1 MTKNDFIA
9 RIAPFAVADMK
20 HSHIAASLTIA
31 QAALESG
38 WGSSGL
44 TVKAGNLFGIK
55 GSGPAGSITM
65 RTIEYRKGQAIQVSA
80 AFRAYNN
87 WGESIADHS
96 SVILGGVSWNR
107 SLYSRVINVD
117 GRTAAREIAA
127 AGYATDPDYASK
139 LIQIMNTYNLFQY
152 DEIKEDDEMSAEDKQ
167 KLIHLETELKE
178 LRLLLSG
185 LTASKDILTT
195 GFQEQ
200 SQTLKSVMEQL
211 AAAQGRTVM
220 DVPDWAQSAVNAA
233 VDAGLLDT
241 PAGGSYD
248 FYRTLTVLYR
258 AGLFQPKRRCD
269 SKWGTTR

>member
-1 MTKNDFIA
+1 MTENDFIA
-9 RIAPFAVADMK
+9 TIAPFAVADMK
-20 HSHIAASLTIA
+20 RSHIAASLTIA

-65 RTIEYRKGQAIQVSA
+65 RTTEYRKGQAIQISA
-80 AFRAYNN
+80 AFRAYNH

-96 SVILGGVSWNR
+96 AVILGGVSWNR
-107 SLYSRVINVD
+107 SLYSKVAYTD

-152 DEIKEDDEMSAEDKQ
+152 DEVKEEDEMSAEDKQ
-167 KLIHLETELKE
+167 KLIDLETELKE
-178 LRLLLSG
+178 LRQLVSG
-185 LTASKDILTT
+185 LTASKDTLKT

-200 SQTLKSVMEQL
+200 GQTLKSVLEQL
-211 AAAQGRTVM
+211 KAVQGRTAM

-233 VDAGLLDT
+233 VAAGLLDT

-248 FYRTLTVLYR
+248 FYRTLAVLYR
-258 AGLFQPKRRCD
+258 AGLLSAK
-269 SKWGTTR
+269 KEV